1 MGDGEWQSPLFT
13 DMGAASEDAPAGGSA
28 RPRGRSA
35 RGGGSLSVAGGET
48 PTSARPLAAR
58 MRPLPLDQILG
69 QQHLLAPGRALRR
82 SIESD
87 PVPPLILWGPPGRGK
102 ATLGAVDAACT
113 H

>member
-48 PTSARPLAAR
+48 PTSAWPLAAR
-58 MRPLPLDQILG
+58 MRPLTLDQIVG

-82 SIESD
+82 SIE
-87 PVPPLILWGPPGRGK
+87 
-102 ATLGAVDAACT
+102 
-113 H
+113 